1 MGLETTA
8 VLFSEIENIRV
19 CYSLC
24 ACLYLCNSEFEKNAS
39 GLLGELYE
47 TDQEKSH
54 ELLTRKL
61 QTWKKRNVLQL
72 AGTAELM
79 DFMEHDSCQTKLDSI
94 WWGELSTCTTWW
106 QV

>member
-8 VLFSEIENIRV
+8 VLFSEIDNIRV

-24 ACLYLCNSEFEKNAS
+24 ACVYVCNSEFEKNAS

-54 ELLTRKL
+54 KLLTRKL
-61 QTWKKRNVLQL
+61 QTWKKKHYYYYYYYYERTYLNSRKT
-72 AGTAELM
+72 AG
-79 DFMEHDSCQTKLDSI
+79 CCKI
-94 WWGELSTCTTWW
+94 Y
-106 QV
+106 